1 MRKGKSMTGFEKVK
15 KNFGFGCM
23 RLPMKGSEVDYGE
36 FSRMVDTYI
45 AAGFNYFDTARVY
58 LGGKSETA
66 IRECIA
72 KRYPREAFVLAD
84 KLSASLFNSREEIRP
99 LFEKQLE
106 SCGVEYFDFYLMHS
120 QNRDVFEKYK
130 RCHAYEQAFELKKE
144 GKVRHVGLS
153 FHDKADVLEDIL
165 KQYPQVE
172 FVQIQLNYLD
182 WEDCAVQSHR
192 CYDVCKRYGKPVIV
206 MEPIK
211 GGSLA
216 ALPEEAEK
224 LLKAHNP
231 CASAASWAIRYAASL
246 ENVMIVLSGMSSMEQ
261 VADNIGYMQDFHA
274 LDAEERAVL
283 DQVVSLLRKANTIGC
298 TGCHY
303 CTDGCPQQIPIPE
316 IFKLYNNYMKFPK
329 TQDHVALNYYGNVTS
344 GRGNAASCMGCGQCE
359 EHCPQHLEIPKLL
372 KDVSSELQ
380 KL

>member
-1 MRKGKSMTGFEKVK
+1 MTGFEKVK

-23 RLPMKGSEVDYGE
+23 RLPMKGKEVDQAE

-182 WEDCAVQSHR
+182 YDDPAVQGR
-192 CYDVCKRYGKPVIV
+192 QCYEVCRKYNKPVIV
-206 MEPIK
+206 MEPVK
-211 GGSLA
+211 GGSLVNLPDDA
-216 ALPEEAEK
+216 AQV
-224 LLKAHNP
+224 LKSLKGGSP
-231 CASAASWAIRYAASL
+231 ASYAIRFAAGFDGIF
-246 ENVMIVLSGMSSMEQ
+246 MVLSGMSNMEQ
-261 VADNIGYMQDFHA
+261 MQDNISFMQDFRP
-274 LDAEERAVL
+274 LDKRETEAVKKVCGIYQSKRL
-283 DQVVSLLRKANTIGC
+283 IPC
-298 TGCHY
+298 TACRY
-303 CTDGCPQQIPIPE
+303 CIDGCPKQIDIPNL
-316 IFKLYNNYMKFPK
+316 FSCLNAKKLHNDWNADYYYSDVCTVNNGK
-329 TQDHVALNYYGNVTS
+329 
-344 GRGNAASCMGCGQCE
+344 ASDCIGCGKCE
-359 EHCPQHLEIPKLL
+359 RSCPQHLPIRALL
-372 KDVSSELQ
+372 KDVAKEFE
-380 KL
+380 K

>member
-58 LGGKSETA
+58 LGGQSETA

-120 QNRDVFEKYK
+120 QNRDIFEKYK

-182 WEDCAVQSHR
+182 YDDPAVQGR
-192 CYDVCKRYGKPVIV
+192 QCYEVCRKYNKPVIV
-206 MEPIK
+206 MEPVK
-211 GGSLA
+211 GGSLVNLPDDA
-216 ALPEEAEK
+216 AQV
-224 LLKAHNP
+224 LKSLKGGSP
-231 CASAASWAIRYAASL
+231 ASYAIRFAAGFDGIF
-246 ENVMIVLSGMSSMEQ
+246 MVLSGMSNMEQ
-261 VADNIGYMQDFHA
+261 MQDNISFMQDFRP
-274 LDAEERAVL
+274 LDKRETEAVKKVCGIYQSTRL
-283 DQVVSLLRKANTIGC
+283 IPC
-298 TGCHY
+298 TACRY
-303 CTDGCPQQIPIPE
+303 CTDGCPKQIDIPNL
-316 IFKLYNNYMKFPK
+316 FSCLNAQKLHNDWNA
-329 TQDHVALNYYGNVTS
+329 DYYYSEVYTVHNGK
-344 GRGNAASCMGCGQCE
+344 ASDCIGCGKCE
-359 EHCPQHLEIPKLL
+359 RSCPQHLPIRALL
-372 KDVSSELQ
+372 KDVAKEFE
-380 KL
+380 K